1 MNPSVRAV
9 APAVNGWN
17 AAYIEDQYARFQR
30 DPASVPED
38 VRAFLQGFDLAMTGA
53 PRRTQPSGPAPAT
66 TPDASDAGANPAVGP
81 AAGPVSG
88 ELRFFVGV
96 ANLIAAYRRDGHLA
110 AALDPFGRAR
120 TRPASLELA
129 SHGLGVADLEA
140 PAAGHGLPPAAASS
154 LRAALA
160 WLEQRYCGTI
170 GAQVQ
175 HIQDTAQR
183 VWLQARI
190 EAMDPRAALSREDRI
205 EVLRNLNCAEG
216 FETFIHRRY
225 QGAKRF
231 SLEGGESLIPLL
243 ERLLLAAAQS
253 GVEEVVIGMAHRGRL
268 NVLNNTVGKTYEQIF
283 TEFDGS
289 WEEDFVDGGG
299 DVKYHRGYS
308 GVRTLGAGKA
318 IAVALA
324 SNPSHLEAVGPVVCG
339 RVRAK
344 QRLWNDT
351 QRQRVIPLLIHGDAA
366 VIGQGVVAEALNMSQ
381 LDGYTVGGTLHVV
394 VNNLIGFTTD
404 ASDARSSPYCTDL
417 ALAVDAPVFHVAGHD
432 PEAVVAVA
440 ALAMDYRQKFKRD
453 VFIDMWCYRKYGHN
467 ETDEASFTQP
477 LESEH
482 IRRQPG
488 MFKRYAGQLVE
499 QGVLSADEME
509 ALRKNLDTALDKA
522 QAKARGTPADPTIDP
537 GGKRW
542 KGMGWDFSHAPVPTA
557 PSPDHLREVLAA
569 LGGATIPAG
578 FNTNPKVL
586 KTLAER
592 AALAQ
597 QIGAADGPVSLT
609 HADAEMIAFGTL
621 LLEGT
626 AVRLSGQDCRR
637 GTFTQRHAALRD
649 TQTNQRFVPLN
660 SMRAIAPLPDEA
672 GGTKPGPDGRPTQA
686 RLCVH
691 DSPLSEFAVMGFDYG
706 YSLADPNMLVLWEGQ
721 FGDFANGAQTV
732 IDQFLASAE
741 LKWERWSGLV
751 LLLPHGYEGQG
762 PEHSSARM
770 ERFLQLCADENM
782 QVCYPSTAA
791 QHFHMLRRQVRRNFR
806 KPLIVMTPKSNLRV
820 PTSRVDEMLTGRF
833 HEIID
838 DPFFESHKAER
849 RTVSRVLLC
858 SGKVYHELAARRDAL
873 RRYDTAIVR
882 VEQVYPF
889 HADLF
894 AEIRAK
900 YAAKVQFSW
909 VQEEPRNMGAFAHI
923 DDVLRHVAGVKTLD
937 YIGRPPS
944 ASPAVGSPYTH
955 KAQQEAIL
963 TRAIGPLPVVVGGA
977 GAAGHGVSTPNGAV
991 TAPAATKGGAAKG

>member
-1 MNPSVRAV
+1 MSQSVRALSQS
-9 APAVNGWN
+9 VNGWN
-17 AAYIEDQYARFQR
+17 AAYLEEQYACYQR
-30 DPASVPED
+30 DPASVPDD
-38 VRAFLQGFDLAMTGA
+38 VRSFLQGFDLALAGAGPASARAPAAAPGVSAGA
-53 PRRTQPSGPAPAT
+53 P
-66 TPDASDAGANPAVGP
+66 VP
-81 AAGPVSG
+81 AAPG
-88 ELRFFVGV
+88 ELRVFVGV
-96 ANLIAAYRRDGHLA
+96 ANLVAAYRREGHLCA
-110 AALDPFGRAR
+110 AIDPFGRPRA
-120 TRPASLELA
+120 RPASLELE
-129 SHGLGVADLEA
+129 SHGLSEGDLDR
-140 PAAGHGLPPAAASS
+140 PAQGHGLPAAASS
-154 LRAALA
+154 SLRAAVA
-160 WLEQRYCGTI
+160 FLERTYCCTI
-170 GAQVQ
+170 AVQVQ
-175 HIQDTAQR
+175 HIGDAAQR
-183 VWLQARI
+183 AWLQGRV
-190 EAMDPRAALSREDRI
+190 ETLDVGGALSREGRVEI
-205 EVLRNLNCAEG
+205 LRNLNNAEG

-243 ERLLLAAAQS
+243 ERLLVGAADS

-283 TEFDGS
+283 TEFEGS

-308 GVRTLGAGKA
+308 GERALAGGKRVQ
-318 IAVALA
+318 VALA

-344 QRLWNDT
+344 QRLRNDT
-351 QRQRVIPLLIHGDAA
+351 QRQRVIPVLIHGDAA
-366 VIGQGVVAEALNMSQ
+366 VIGQGVVAETLNMSQ
-381 LDGYTVGGTLHVV
+381 LDGYTVGGTVHVV

-404 ASDARSSPYCTDL
+404 ASDARSGPYCTDL
-417 ALAVDAPVFHVAGHD
+417 ALAIDAPVFHVAGHD

-440 ALAMDYRQKFKRD
+440 ALAMEFRQKFKRD

-488 MFKRYAGQLVE
+488 MFKRYADQLVA
-499 QGVLSADEME
+499 QGVLSAGEME
-509 ALRKNLDTALDKA
+509 SLRKNLDAALDKA
-522 QAKARGTPADPTIDP
+522 QAKAKGAPADPTIDP

-542 KGMGWDFSHAPVPTA
+542 KGMGWDYSHAPAPTA
-557 PSPDHLREVLAA
+557 PNAEHLREVLAA
-569 LGGATIPAG
+569 LGGATIPPG
-578 FNTNPKVL
+578 FGTNPKVQKL
-586 KTLAER
+586 LAER
-592 AALAQ
+592 GALAQ
-597 QIGAADGPVSLT
+597 HIDKADGPVVLT
-609 HADAEMIAFGTL
+609 HADAELLAFGTL

-649 TQTNQRFVPLN
+649 IKTNQRFVPLN

-672 GGTKPGPDGRPTQA
+672 GPAGKPGPDGRSTQA

-691 DSPLSEFAVMGFDYG
+691 DSPLSEFGVMAFDYG

-732 IDQFLASAE
+732 IDQFIASAE

-762 PEHSSARM
+762 PEHSSARL
-770 ERFLQLCADENM
+770 ERFLQLCADDNM
-782 QVCYPSTAA
+782 QVCYPTTAA
-791 QHFHMLRRQVRRNFR
+791 QHFHMLRRQVKRNFR

-820 PTSRVDEMLTGRF
+820 PTSRVHELVAGRF

-838 DPFFESHKAER
+838 DPHFEASKAER

-873 RRYDTAIVR
+873 RRFDTAIVR
-882 VEQVYPF
+882 VEQLYPF
-889 HADLF
+889 HAEAF
-894 AEIRAK
+894 AEVRARYGAK
-900 YAAKVQFSW
+900 AQYAW
-909 VQEEPRNMGAFAHI
+909 VQEEPRNMGGYLYM
-923 DDVLRHVAGVKTLD
+923 DDVLRTACGIKSVE
-937 YIGRPPS
+937 YIGRAAS
-944 ASPAVGSPYTH
+944 ASPAVGSPSVH
-955 KAQQEAIL
+955 KRQQEAIL
-963 TRAIGPLPVVVGGA
+963 TRAVGPLSAVPGGVPS
-977 GAAGHGVSTPNGAV
+977 AA
-991 TAPAATKGGAAKG
+991 AAH